1 MKYTNLKELGKL
13 DQNNPLYMY
22 RGEYRTGIGQF
33 CGALPPCEVSI
44 YNICN
49 YCVVVK
55 IKNIDSIPIDYTQSQ
70 VLRIENYQLSN
81 YINIFDNIEE
91 AIESWNL
98 KINETR
104 KIVKKQ
110 FEKRYNK
117 LSKLIIL

>member
-1 MKYTNLKELGKL
+1 M
-13 DQNNPLYMY
+13 
-22 RGEYRTGIGQF
+22 
-33 CGALPPCEVSI
+33 
-44 YNICN
+44 
-49 YCVVVK
+49 
-55 IKNIDSIPIDYTQSQ
+55 
-70 VLRIENYQLSN
+70 LRIENYQLSN